1 MSTSVLDFGTGSDLA
16 ITSVDEPQVRSFST
30 VRLTLVGP
38 SDDHDVED
46 ALLEQLQVCTEI
58 VVGVGFNIYGHA
70 PFGTWGRY
78 NVQWICTYF

>member
-1 MSTSVLDFGTGSDLA
+1 MLF
-16 ITSVDEPQVRSFST
+16 RS
-30 VRLTLVGP
+30 
-38 SDDHDVED
+38 
-46 ALLEQLQVCTEI
+46 LEQLQVCTEI